1 MSDNYVDMA
10 MDEVLDIL
18 LYNPDNI
25 DVSTKKRV
33 LSKMLEHYEN
43 IEEYGKCKH
52 IVDLINLL
60 EKPNE
65 SNNKKT

>member
-25 DVSTKKRV
+25 DVSTKK
-33 LSKMLEHYEN
+33 EF
-43 IEEYGKCKH
+43 
-52 IVDLINLL
+52 
-60 EKPNE
+60 
-65 SNNKKT
+65 